1 MKSKPAE
8 LSAGLV
14 AIKGAAAP
22 SPDMPSRA
30 GGPTLVPEPVPPKAA
45 TRPAAR
51 KGKAGP
57 AEEKEANLAPL
68 NFRIPAS
75 FRREFRTYAATHD
88 LKLNELLRLSF
99 EAYRRLQHYQGV
111 GGCADS
117 HPIVGVAP
125 SRQLFSAAVKE
136 LSASEILKGIPRDSA
151 T

>member
-99 EAYRRLQHYQGV
+99 EAYRRLQ
-111 GGCADS
+111 
-117 HPIVGVAP
+117 
-125 SRQLFSAAVKE
+125 
-136 LSASEILKGIPRDSA
+136 RD
-151 T
+151 